1 MAFQLHFGERDLLR
15 CRFALSPLWET
26 QEAVRT
32 LARPERHGY
41 HLPWLQRIRAAAD
54 GLDLRRL
61 WLVMP
66 RVGHNPDFFC
76 PPPESPVAT
85 FTEEIALVRA
95 TPPEVAHR
103 DLALALAETPGA
115 AGSDAGREMLADPG
129 RTVRE
134 FAGLLEQVWRQ
145 LVEPDWPRLRALLEA
160 DIAYHSRR
168 LAEVGFGRLLGEL
181 SPRLVWADSTLS
193 VVGTRGEW
201 SRDPGP
207 VRRISAGP
215 ERLPR
220 RLAALSES
228 STYTQYEDDPPPCDA
243 PHQTPRAHPR
253 RSTGQDLGGRGLVLV
268 PSVFTWPE
276 IIGGHEPPWQPAVI
290 YPARGIGGLWT
301 EAADR
306 TPDALARLLGRARAD
321 VLCALDEPAGTTALA
336 HRLGLAPSSV
346 SAHLSVLRDAGLLTS
361 RRHSHQ
367 VLYERTPLG
376 IALAVS

>member
-1 MAFQLHFGERDLLR
+1 MAFQLHFGELDLLR

-41 HLPWLQRIRAAAD
+41 HLPWLRRIKGAAE
-54 GLDLRRL
+54 GLDLRPLWRL
-61 WLVMP
+61 MP

-76 PPPESPVAT
+76 PPPESPVVT
-85 FTEEIALVRA
+85 FAEEIALVRS
-95 TPPEVAHR
+95 TPPEAALR
-103 DLALALAETPGA
+103 DLSLALAETPGA
-115 AGSDAGREMLADPG
+115 SESDAGRAMLADPA
-129 RTVRE
+129 RAVRE
-134 FAGLLEQVWRQ
+134 LAGLLEQVWER

-181 SPRLVWADSTLS
+181 SPRLVWADSTLT
-193 VVGTRGEW
+193 VGAGRGAW
-201 SRDPGP
+201 QR
-207 VRRISAGP
+207 
-215 ERLPR
+215 
-220 RLAALSES
+220 
-228 STYTQYEDDPPPCDA
+228 
-243 PHQTPRAHPR
+243 
-253 RSTGQDLGGRGLVLV
+253 DLGGRGLVLM
-268 PSVFTWPE
+268 PSVFTWPDV
-276 IIGGHEPPWQPAVI
+276 IGGHEAPWQPAVI